1 MNERIKQL
9 RKILDLTQQEF
20 ADKLGVKRNTIANY
34 EVGRNEPIDAIVS
47 LICREF
53 NVNEDWLRNGIGEV
67 FVEFSTFSLDEYSKL
82 HKLNDKE
89 ITLIRNFME
98 LDQNTRNA
106 LYNIFIKSFITDD
119 HSATKEGSYIDDC
132 PNTPEELEKKYPP
145 IQAKNNYVG

>member
-1 MNERIKQL
+1 MNERIKEL
-9 RKILDLTQQEF
+9 RRALNMTQQEF
-20 ADKLGVKRNTIANY
+20 ADCIGVKRNTVATY
-34 EVGRNEPIDAIVS
+34 EGGRNAPVDAVTS
-47 LICREF
+47 LICKEF
-53 NVNEDWLRNGIGEV
+53 NVNEDWLRYGTGEM
-67 FVEFSTFSLDEYSKL
+67 FVESSTFSLDEYSKL

-98 LDQNTRNA
+98 LDQNTRKA